1 MIHESNNFQFINQSI
16 HDHKNPF
23 TQNFQNEFY
32 FNYPS
37 YAEQYNDNKV
47 NHLLEMLVDS
57 LSVYTEEDINLDW
70 IEENINSLVYK
81 SEEYNIK
88 DVRIKCVDNISCD
101 VLINYDYLEKINEDR
116 DDVTYTTGTIYLNY
130 IDNPKVLKKS

>member
-47 NHLLEMLVDS
+47 NK
-57 LSVYTEEDINLDW
+57 
-70 IEENINSLVYK
+70 NS
-81 SEEYNIK
+81 
-88 DVRIKCVDNISCD
+88 
-101 VLINYDYLEKINEDR
+101 KINKLNQHSFYNN
-116 DDVTYTTGTIYLNY
+116 TKQYFPIQKSPKKKNNKYLTSNNTSDEILI
-130 IDNPKVLKKS
+130 IDNSVSPNTRKKYFSTPSNNNPKK

>member
-1 MIHESNNFQFINQSI
+1 MISVKVINAILSSSATYNKDVVIKEMVKHIQGGY
-16 HDHKNPF
+16 D
-23 TQNFQNEFY
+23 
-32 FNYPS
+32 
-37 YAEQYNDNKV
+37 YNDNKV
-47 NHLLEMLVDS
+47 NHILEMLVDS

-88 DVRIKCVDNISCD
+88 NIKIKCVDNISCD